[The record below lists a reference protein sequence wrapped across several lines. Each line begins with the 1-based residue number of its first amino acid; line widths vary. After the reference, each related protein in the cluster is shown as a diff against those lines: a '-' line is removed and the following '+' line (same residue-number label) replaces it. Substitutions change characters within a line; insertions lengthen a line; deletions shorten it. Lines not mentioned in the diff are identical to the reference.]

1 MVRSHWPYRGK
12 RGSVPKRAEARPS
25 REANSRQK
33 RGPATGKTP
42 PWRAERRG
50 HSGNGMLTHD
60 KLERR
65 LARHTLDISRAAKR
79 EGGLPGASNNT
90 GDEACPSP

>member
-1 MVRSHWPYRGK
+1 MVRSHWLYRGK

-33 RGPATGKTP
+33 RGPAAGKTP
-42 PWRAERRG
+42 PWRAGRRG
-50 HSGNGMLTHD
+50 RFGNKALSHE

-65 LARHTLDISRAAKR
+65 LARHTLDVF
-79 EGGLPGASNNT
+79 E
-90 GDEACPSP
+90 GDEKRRRPARGLKQHGR

>member
-1 MVRSHWPYRGK
+1 MVRSHWLYRGK

-25 REANSRQK
+25 REVNSRQK

-50 HSGNGMLTHD
+50 RFGNKALSHE

-65 LARHTLDISRAAKR
+65 LARHTLDCF
-79 EGGLPGASNNT
+79 E
-90 GDEACPSP
+90 GDEKGRRLTRGRKEYGRRSVG